1 MNETQHNQIV
11 NFIWSIADDVL
22 RDVYV
27 RGKYRDVILP
37 MTVIRRIDCL
47 LETTKDK
54 VLEDLKFLNENLIF
68 EHNSLFKSTGKPFY
82 NTSEFTLKTL
92 LNSPTNIKENF
103 KNYLDGFSDNVK
115 EIISKFKFYNQLET
129 LNDANV
135 LFDLIQKFTSTKIN
149 LSSEPVLNGN
159 GDVLMEGL
167 TNLGIGYV
175 FEELIRK
182 FNEENNEEAGE
193 HFTPRDIIKLMTN
206 IVFLPIEKELKK
218 GAKFTIYD
226 PACGSGGMLTES
238 EKFGKLIAP
247 KAKFDLYGQEVNPET
262 WALCK
267 ADMLIKSGTQ
277 DDLSEY
283 VFYGSTLSKDGFPNM
298 EFDFMFSNPPYGK
311 SWKTDQDAIFDEK
324 KKEIKDDRFKNG
336 LPKISDGQMLF
347 LVNMLTKRKKQSALG
362 SRIATVHNGSVLF
375 SGDAGSGESNIRKWI
390 IENDFLD
397 CIIQMPGD
405 MFYNTGLTTYIWLL
419 SNKKT
424 SERKGK
430 IQLIDAT
437 DICVKRTKS
446 LGKKANEFSDD
457 NIHKITE
464 FYLNPNC
471 GTVLNRATVS
481 KVFDCD
487 DFGFYKITVER
498 PLRLAF
504 QFDEE
509 KAKIEKWNI
518 KFSNW
523 IANFKKL
530 FGTAKQMNFND
541 VKAKVTKYATDNDIK
556 LSDKDK
562 KDLFEPFISK
572 DPTAEKVIKKKTKE
586 KTDYEPDSDLRDTE
600 NVPLKEDITT
610 YFNREV
616 IPHAPDAWIDETKT
630 IKGYEINFSRYFY
643 KSKPLRTLDEIKAD
657 ILALDKET
665 EGLLKLII
673 S

>member
-47 LETTKDK
+47 LEPTKDK

-92 LNSPTNIKENF
+92 LNNPTNIKENF

-149 LSSEPVLNGN
+149 LSSEPLVNGN

-277 DDLSEY
+277 TDLSEY

-336 LPKISDGQMLF
+336 LPKISDGQLLF

-437 DICVKRTKS
+437 DICIKRTKS

-464 FYLNPNC
+464 IYLKQTEN
-471 GTVLNRATVS
+471 GVS
-481 KVFDCD
+481 KLFDCD
-487 DFGFYKITVER
+487 DFGYYKITVER
-498 PLRLAF
+498 PLRIAF

-509 KAKIEKWNI
+509 KAKIEKWNT

-523 IANFKKL
+523 IAILKKL

-541 VKAKVTKYATDNDIK
+541 VKAKVTKYAADNDIK
-556 LSDKDK
+556 FSDKDK

-600 NVPLKEDITT
+600 NVPLKEDITE